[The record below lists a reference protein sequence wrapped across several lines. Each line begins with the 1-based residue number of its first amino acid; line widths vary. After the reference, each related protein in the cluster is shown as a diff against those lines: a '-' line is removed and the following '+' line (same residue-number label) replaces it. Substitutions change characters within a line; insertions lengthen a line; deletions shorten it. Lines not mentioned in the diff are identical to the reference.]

1 MTEKSVESLHVMR
14 TGSRWQDLHL
24 YRKSDTLYQLTVVFC
39 RRFLPLHGDRTVD
52 QMVQAA
58 RSGKQNIVEGSENG
72 KTSTEMELKLL
83 NVARS
88 SISEL
93 REDYKD
99 HLTARGMEQWDAQ
112 HPRYAKLREF
122 TRKRNFWED
131 YRDFAN
137 RCTEEELSNLGLTL
151 CYQMDS
157 MLNRYLKS
165 VEQHFITEGGLKERM
180 HKMRTG
186 YRQQQDEEFRQLQQ
200 ENEALRQ
207 ECQVLRQSLAASN
220 ARYNDLRARALKAYN
235 GQKAQIEEL
244 QAKIGALA
252 AQLERRKGAGSPEA
266 EAR

>member
-1 MTEKSVESLHVMR
+1 MTEKNVESLHVMR

-39 RRFLPLHGDRTVD
+39 RRFLPLQGDRTVD

-122 TRKRNFWED
+122 TRKRNSWED

-186 YRQQQDEEFRQLQQ
+186 YRQQQDEEFRQLQL

-207 ECQVLRQSLAASN
+207 ECQALRQSLAAAD

-244 QAKIGALA
+244 QA
-252 AQLERRKGAGSPEA
+252 QLERRKGAGSPEA
-266 EAR
+266 DLDSCNREL